1 MFNELFSRNG
11 LSLDRLR
18 NFLEVAEVG
27 SIAKA
32 APEDLSR
39 QSLISRQIRELEEF
53 FGVELTVRR
62 GKTLAISPA
71 GERLAVLIREQF
83 RDLMDFQQAQRN
95 EWRTFRFGA
104 GASVLEWLVIP
115 ASGELRRVLG
125 PSCVHFT
132 SMRSREVV
140 EAVRDG
146 RLDFGV
152 VRQDAVPKGL
162 PSREIVTLSFH
173 LCVHYGL
180 LGGVPHSQRDSPACW
195 AKIPFAANA
204 GGGQLDLT
212 IREVMVK
219 ACGTFRPA
227 FECDSLLQV
236 KELVKRGVCAGVL
249 GSIGTRGLEEHGVQV
264 RGFAPLAG
272 YGRPL
277 VLHWNE
283 RQMRRRGIESRV
295 IEDLAHGMNLS
306 LSANSEQ

>member
-1 MFNELFSRNG
+1 MFNDLFSRNG

-32 APEDLSR
+32 APDDVSR

-125 PSCVHFT
+125 PSCMQFT
-132 SMRSREVV
+132 SMRSRQVV

-152 VRQDAVPKGL
+152 VREDAIPEGL
-162 PSREIVTLSFH
+162 PRREIVQLTFH
-173 LCVHYGL
+173 LCNHAHFVAGL
-180 LGGVPHSQRDSPACW
+180 PRSQWDKPATW
-195 AKIPFAANA
+195 AKMPFAANA
-204 GGGQLDLT
+204 GGGQLDKT
-212 IREVMVK
+212 FRAAMERV
-219 ACGTFRPA
+219 CGSFRPA

-236 KELVKRGVCAGVL
+236 RELVQLGVCAGVL
-249 GSIGTRGLEEHGVQV
+249 ASIGTHGLQEQGIMVC
-264 RGFAPLAG
+264 GFAPLADF
-272 YGRPL
+272 GRPL

-283 RQMRRRGIESRV
+283 RQMRRRGIETPV
-295 IEDLAHGMNLS
+295 IETIAEAIKASN
-306 LSANSEQ
+306 ANRRG